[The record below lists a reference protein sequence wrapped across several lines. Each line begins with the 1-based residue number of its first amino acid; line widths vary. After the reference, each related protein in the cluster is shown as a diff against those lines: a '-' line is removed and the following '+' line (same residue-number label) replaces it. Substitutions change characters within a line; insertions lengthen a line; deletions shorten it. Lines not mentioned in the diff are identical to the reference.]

1 MEKILISL
9 IIIILSFSFSLERK
23 VEITHWKVSK
33 ESVVEILGKTNVNQF
48 ECAALGY
55 QGNDILIETLSPEK
69 HIAHWSGEIV
79 LNSTNFNC
87 YNKLM
92 TKDFHETVRAEEHPE
107 IRVRFLDLVRTNPNT
122 PSESLKGNV
131 EITLAG
137 VCRRFP
143 ISCQLQIKQN
153 GKTTLSGKQTVTFS
167 DFSINP
173 PVKFFGTVKV
183 QNEIQV
189 QFGLVLEQI

>member
-1 MEKILISL
+1 
-9 IIIILSFSFSLERK
+9 
-23 VEITHWKVSK
+23 
-33 ESVVEILGKTNVNQF
+33 
-48 ECAALGY
+48 
-55 QGNDILIETLSPEK
+55 
-69 HIAHWSGEIV
+69 
-79 LNSTNFNC
+79 
-87 YNKLM
+87 M